1 MARLYTLRY
10 GILDSNIIFNECGP
24 YSGGKEGWDEEAIKS
39 REVKALK
46 MIEILNNDRGFYI
59 KLEESILK
67 DGFRNPIIVNA
78 GWCPKIRDRGK
89 NGRLPL
95 KMQNDNSKI
104 LTCNS
109 NGGSRLWVAQKNN
122 LAIPCIIADY
132 VDRFSDLLMLETKED
147 ILKHYNDKP
156 RKVMI
161 LKDQF
166 RVHHLP
172 QAHMDE

>member
-10 GILDSNIIFNECGP
+10 GVLDSNIIFNECGP

-39 REVKALK
+39 REVKAVK
-46 MIEILNNDRGFYI
+46 MIETLNNDRGFYT

-67 DGFRNPIIVNA
+67 DGFRNPILVNA

-95 KMQNDNSKI
+95 DMQDDHSKI
-104 LTCNS
+104 LSCNT
-109 NGGSRLWVAQKNN
+109 NGGSRLWIAQNHN
-122 LAIPCIIADY
+122 LEIPCIIADY

-147 ILKHYNDKP
+147 VLKYYKDMP

-161 LKDQF
+161 MKDQF

-172 QAHMDE
+172 QAHME